1 MIIICVV
8 ITIMSESQKSK
19 AKPLTPVW
27 AGILRQEKVNQS
39 ARKPELLP
47 FKCKYHGNTEL
58 HRFATISHLKKHLAS
73 VHHEELR
80 IIKFSRDIPIPTA
93 TKNHYVLP
101 SAWQEY
107 NKARKKSETAKKKM
121 TPQEQREAAC
131 SSKMMHCLDEMP
143 SGFDPTNKNQFNKR
157 WVSDFT

>member
-1 MIIICVV
+1 MGVV
-8 ITIMSESQKSK
+8 ITIMSESQKRK

-27 AGILRQEKVNQS
+27 AGILRQEMVNQS

-47 FKCKYHGNTEL
+47 FKCNYHGNTEF

-80 IIKFSRDIPIPTA
+80 IIKFSRDIPVPTA
-93 TKNHYVLP
+93 TKNHYILP

-107 NKARKKSETAKKKM
+107 NKARKKSETPKKRM
-121 TPQEQREAAC
+121 TPQE
-131 SSKMMHCLDEMP
+131 
-143 SGFDPTNKNQFNKR
+143 
-157 WVSDFT
+157 

>member
-1 MIIICVV
+1 MIRICVV
-8 ITIMSESQKSK
+8 ITVMSESQKSK

-73 VHHEELR
+73 VHHEGGSQCF
-80 IIKFSRDIPIPTA
+80 ISMSPPPSSKFSDFKVVGA
-93 TKNHYVLP
+93 H
-101 SAWQEY
+101 
-107 NKARKKSETAKKKM
+107 
-121 TPQEQREAAC
+121 
-131 SSKMMHCLDEMP
+131 
-143 SGFDPTNKNQFNKR
+143 TNF
-157 WVSDFT
+157 

>member
-131 SSKMMHCLDEMP
+131 LSKEG
-143 SGFDPTNKNQFNKR
+143 S
-157 WVSDFT
+157 

>member
-131 SSKMMHCLDEMP
+131 SSKKK
-143 SGFDPTNKNQFNKR
+143 GVGKR
-157 WVSDFT
+157 TRQTFPKSQWPQMIKEYFLYD